1 MSALSDTEVLRVLS
15 LCDEYCRRRTALDAA
30 MSSGFFQLSRA
41 RKSSGSG
48 AKSFSVEDCR
58 EEFEAMAMLDDSLV
72 VRDDDDVPVDTSS
85 LAANA
90 SSSGAAVSTISTV
103 SDESSSALGW
113 ECIDQNLSLNFDHGD
128 EAEALRQSLMMI
140 SALPPPALRS
150 AQKNFVAALKEAI
163 ALCAIERQI
172 RAVTQTHNVTVHS
185 SDVISQTR
193 DDKDIEDE
201 ITATSN
207 AELRKRN
214 AASK

>member
-48 AKSFSVEDCR
+48 TKSFSVEDCR
-58 EEFEAMAMLDDSLV
+58 EEFEAMTMLDDSLV
-72 VRDDDDVPVDTSS
+72 VRDDDVPVDTSS
-85 LAANA
+85 LVANV
-90 SSSGAAVSTISTV
+90 SSSSAAVSAISTV

-113 ECIDQNLSLNFDHGD
+113 ECIDQNMSLNFDHGD
-128 EAEALRQSLMMI
+128 EAEALRQSLMMM

-185 SDVISQTR
+185 NDVTSQTH

-201 ITATSN
+201 ITAPNN